1 MPLSLTPLRLG
12 KLATA
17 AAGSSASNED
27 DSTIDNTTALG
38 ARDLHVAHCARPVI
52 VRSVARLRDIVV
64 DCERPAAL
72 ARWWAATIDG
82 YRVAPYDDAE
92 ISRLAALGVTDL
104 EDDPTVLVEPT
115 SGSGIR
121 LFFQKVPE
129 PKQGKNR
136 LHLDLL
142 SDAGENEVRQLLD
155 RGAREQFRVGTRVTL
170 ADPEG
175 NEFCIDVPR

>member
-1 MPLSLTPLRLG
+1 MPVSLTPLPVG
-12 KLATA
+12 ELATA
-17 AAGSSASNED
+17 TPGLTASNQD
-27 DSTIDNTTALG
+27 DATINDTTALR
-38 ARDLHVAHCARPVI
+38 ARNLHVAHCARPAI

-64 DCERPAAL
+64 DCERPAAI

-92 ISRLAALGVTDL
+92 ISRLRALGISDL

-115 SGSGIR
+115 SGAGVR

-129 PKQGKNR
+129 PKQVKNR
-136 LHLDLL
+136 LHLDLQ
-142 SDAGENEVRQLLD
+142 SDAVENEVRRLLE
-155 RGAREQFRVGTRVTL
+155 RGATELYRVESRVTL

-175 NEFCIDVPR
+175 NEFCIDLRR